1 MKQCLCFVLFIWTLH
16 VSSEYINYSDD
27 RPTFD
32 ELFQTGRTAYDND
45 NHLEAVSHFEKAI
58 ADYRHEAEV
67 KGQCWMRCHES
78 IKPTQQIYSQLID
91 GQLNFLHFVIK
102 TRSCYQLCKEKFL
115 GRRSRIAK
123 YIREQ
128 FENKE
133 PYSFLQYS
141 LFKVIYFVITKF
153 HFILIFSHHPCLVH
167 NFIQLFDKNCYKD
180 HMILFSMLD
189 KH

>member
-153 HFILIFSHHPCLVH
+153 HFILIFSHHPVLST
-167 NFIQLFDKNCYKD
+167 
-180 HMILFSMLD
+180 ILYSYLI
-189 KH
+189 KIVIKII